1 MNPDESA
8 LLLSVRADPSDPLPQ
23 LLYADWLEERGCRC
37 RADCLR
43 IEVAA
48 AEILGAGNM
57 LGILDVERHYRR
69 PYSEHEL
76 RALAAIPFSEETLRA
91 CKDTHVLVAGA
102 PLSINQMR
110 ELADSIFCPGDWC
123 NREPFANDKKVVVR
137 WYLLRKEPV
146 PESRSKTYGQQTAL
160 LKDEEVPFACEMTY
174 LIILHWLT
182 HRERLLPHVFVRCQ
196 DKESDGDRVD
206 IGGFGDVGFFLGCYP
221 DSGHENRLGLASSVL
236 PRES

>member
-43 IEVAA
+43 AEVAA
-48 AEILGAGNM
+48 AILGAGNV
-57 LGILDVERHYRR
+57 LGILDVERHFRR

-76 RALAAIPFSEETLRA
+76 RALATVPFSDETLRQY
-91 CKDTHVLVAGA
+91 KDTHVLIAGA
-102 PLSINQMR
+102 PLSVNEMR
-110 ELADSIFCPGDWC
+110 KLADSIFCPGDWY
-123 NREPFANDKKVVVR
+123 NREAFATTKKVGAR

-146 PESRSKTYGQQTAL
+146 PESRNKTYDEQTAL
-160 LKDEEVPFACEMTY
+160 LKDEEVPFACEVTY
-174 LIILHWLT
+174 LVVLYWLT

-196 DKESDGDRVD
+196 DKESDGFRVD
-206 IGGFGDVGFFLGCYP
+206 IGGFGDLGFFLGCYP
-221 DSGHENRLGLASSVL
+221 DSDCENRLGLASSVP
-236 PRES
+236 PRKS